1 MKRNKEKNFR
11 TQGRD
16 ESFIIQPLKI
26 ICAIVEVLFI
36 TLALLAGLGSDTLI
50 VGLLTM
56 VLVAVTN
63 SL

>member
-16 ESFIIQPLKI
+16 ESFIVQPLKI
-26 ICAIVEVLFI
+26 VCAIVEVLFI
-36 TLALLAGLGSDTLI
+36 TLALLAGLGSDALI

-56 VLVAVTN
+56 VLVAATN